1 MNSIILTKKISQNIA
16 YFEKKCYYNNTFCE
30 RKSQSNVL
38 VENLEGENMNYE
50 ELFIESN
57 KLPKPLSKKELYSY
71 LEQYKQGDLK
81 AREQV
86 IIHNI
91 RLVLYQV
98 SKNFANTPYDKKELV
113 SIGIVG
119 LVKSVDTF
127 DTDKNFEFAT
137 YATRCIDNEILMF
150 LRKGKKSAFDQS
162 INTPIG
168 TDKEGNEKKIE
179 DILEDDTSD
188 FVSEY
193 ENQITY
199 NEVRKVVYNLP
210 NRDREIILLHFG
222 FIDDHLYTQKEIAD
236 KLKISQSYVS
246 RLITKIV
253 KRIGIQLQK
262 NGVIETVGRTGK
274 QTKKI
279 KSNKLLL
286 QPSSITPTMDIQHQE
301 KIEPVN
307 QNKVAIE
314 ESSIGVEERNFEK
327 KRGKK
332 LQTIYEYL
340 KGYTREDIDVMLGKL
355 TEEEMSLVKL
365 RYGEDLDN
373 PVASSTWGK
382 EETNKFYGSLIP
394 KMKRLLSNP
403 EGKRKKYTK
412 RTQTISDTN
421 NQSSIHSLEA
431 PKVEEVTQPELISQK
446 GEDSKAISPQ
456 TTSEIEKDDCL
467 KILELM
473 RTPSFGDM
481 LKSLTPK
488 EAVITCL
495 KLGYVD
501 GKYFTTESIAGFLGI
516 ETSEVIETT
525 KNVLFVYKENINHF
539 IDKAVEV
546 ATGSSLV
553 LKKKEN

>member
-1 MNSIILTKKISQNIA
+1 MK
-16 YFEKKCYYNNTFCE
+16 YDD
-30 RKSQSNVL
+30 
-38 VENLEGENMNYE
+38 
-50 ELFIESN
+50 LFIESG
-57 KLPKPLSKKELYSY
+57 KLPKPLSKKEIYSY
-71 LEQYKQGDLK
+71 LEQYKCGNLK

-91 RLVLYQV
+91 RLVLHQV
-98 SKNFANTPYDKKELV
+98 NKKFANTPYDKKELV

-119 LVKSVDTF
+119 LIKGVDTF

-137 YATRCIDNEILMF
+137 YAIRCIDNEILMF

-168 TDKEGNEKKIE
+168 IDNDGNEKRIE
-179 DILEDDTSD
+179 DILEDEASD
-188 FVSEY
+188 FALEY

-199 NEVRKVVYNLP
+199 NEVREIVYSLP
-210 NRDREIILLHFG
+210 DRDREIVLLHFG
-222 FIDDHLYTQKEIAD
+222 FVDDHIYTQKEIAD

-246 RLITKIV
+246 RLIGKIV
-253 KRIGIQLQK
+253 AKIGIQLQK
-262 NGVIETVGRTGK
+262 SGVMETAGNRTK
-274 QTKKI
+274 NIKLNKSSQT
-279 KSNKLLL
+279 SNVVPIIDI
-286 QPSSITPTMDIQHQE
+286 QPQEMLENVNQDKGFREKSSI
-301 KIEPVN
+301 N
-307 QNKVAIE
+307 
-314 ESSIGVEERNFEK
+314 GEERNFK
-327 KRGKK
+327 KMKGKK
-332 LQTIYEYL
+332 LQSIYEYL
-340 KGYTREDIDVMLGKL
+340 KGYTRKEIDIMLSKL
-355 TEEEMSLVKL
+355 TEEEMSLVRL
-365 RYGEDLDN
+365 RYGDNLDN

-382 EETNKFYGSLIP
+382 EETRKFYGSLIP

-412 RTQTISDTN
+412 RTQNISGAN
-421 NQSSIHSLEA
+421 NQSSILLSEE

-446 GEDSKAISPQ
+446 VEDSKTILPQ

-473 RTPSFGDM
+473 RTPSFGEM

-488 EAVITCL
+488 DAIIICL

-501 GKYFTTESIAGFLGI
+501 GKYFTTESVAGFLGI

-525 KNVLFVYKENINHF
+525 KKVLLVYKENINQF